1 MIEDEPGGLLIRLEA
16 EFLRDEPN
24 SDVGFVPNKNQQ

>member
-1 MIEDEPGGLLIRLEA
+1 MIQDEPGRLLIRLEA

-24 SDVGFVPNKNQQ
+24 GDVGFVPITNQQ